1 GPRAF
6 AAIVVVSVVAS
17 ALALILMAPRL
28 YLAMSRDRVF
38 PGAVAVL
45 HPRTGAPVRATAL
58 LAAIASLYVLTGSFP
73 RVVAFFMCT
82 MLAFLALAA
91 AGLFVLRRREPATEG
106 FRCPGFPAT
115 PALFALFVAAV
126 LAFLFFARP
135 LEAVAGFALV
145 LAGWPV
151 FRFFDR

>member
-1 GPRAF
+1 FWEASRISGEMRDPRRQLPRALVLGVATVTVAYIATTLAF
-6 AAIVVVSVVAS
+6 LYLVPAEQVVSAAELAKRAGVAMLGAEGRRPSAAIGVLSVVAS

-82 MLAFLALAA
+82 MLA
-91 AGLFVLRRREPATEG
+91 
-106 FRCPGFPAT
+106 
-115 PALFALFVAAV
+115 
-126 LAFLFFARP
+126 
-135 LEAVAGFALV
+135 
-145 LAGWPV
+145 
-151 FRFFDR
+151 